1 MQETRCFPT
10 TRRDRYWIELHEIKQ
25 DIVRKKLH
33 LKNTKG
39 FVSATC
45 DQAFLFFWEERREKR
60 KQGRR
65 LGFNQ
70 RIGLCYPTSKGPSIF
85 LDKSTYLARLKGLC
99 SQNRT
104 MYLKSGLFQFLASSE
119 TEARNLI
126 ARSMSSCRG

>member
-45 DQAFLFFWEERREKR
+45 DQAFLFFLRRATGKEKAGKKVR
-60 KQGRR
+60 FQPMDWTM
-65 LGFNQ
+65 LPYEQ
-70 RIGLCYPTSKGPSIF
+70 RPS
-85 LDKSTYLARLKGLC
+85 
-99 SQNRT
+99 
-104 MYLKSGLFQFLASSE
+104 
-119 TEARNLI
+119 NLP
-126 ARSMSSCRG
+126 R

>member
-25 DIVRKKLH
+25 EIVRKKLH

-39 FVSATC
+39 FQQPAIRRS
-45 DQAFLFFWEERREKR
+45 FFFWEERREKR

-70 RIGLCYPTSKGPSIF
+70 WIGLCYPKR
-85 LDKSTYLARLKGLC
+85 DKSTYLARLKGLY

-104 MYLKSGLFQFLASSE
+104 MYKWFISIFSK
-119 TEARNLI
+119 
-126 ARSMSSCRG
+126 